1 MRVLQILIAIS
12 AVVAIGACGT
22 MKHVVSGGCP
32 REWRPL
38 AVINRA
44 LEVVPGEKRAL
55 GRPYIFDG
63 PFGMKD
69 LPKGCNVAWAVRGGA
84 ATVDG
89 RGNLA
94 VRADAAPGTT
104 FDVLAYTAGVWGRQT
119 AFVVDPRPNPIAG
132 TWSQRG
138 EGTCR
143 DNVPAEPRIGE
154 LIFQRNGQYALTR
167 QPFETQYDYW
177 GTYTYDA
184 ATGRLSLSQPGSQPN
199 REYHATLN
207 ARGELVIEGFGGA
220 PAAGCTAT
228 FENSGTTYRP

>member
-1 MRVLQILIAIS
+1 MRVLQVLIAVS
-12 AVVAIGACGT
+12 AAAAIGACGT
-22 MKHVVSGGCP
+22 VKHVVSGGCP

-38 AVINRA
+38 AVTNRV

-55 GRPYIFDG
+55 GRPYVFDG
-63 PFGMKD
+63 PFGMKEIS
-69 LPKGCNVAWAVRGGA
+69 KGCNVAWAVRGGE

-94 VRADAAPGTT
+94 VSADALPGST
-104 FDVLAYTAGVWGRQT
+104 FDVLAYTAGVWGWQT
-119 AFVVDPRPNPIAG
+119 VFVVDPRPNPIAG
-132 TWSQRG
+132 TWSQSQGR
-138 EGTCR
+138 CAN
-143 DNVPAEPRIGE
+143 DYPADPRVGE
-154 LIFQRNGQYALTR
+154 LIFQRNGRYALTR

-184 ATGRLSLSQPGSQPN
+184 ATGRLTLSQPGGQPD
-199 REYHATLN
+199 RAYRATLN

-220 PAAGCTAT
+220 PSAGCTAT